1 MREKHCSQRHSM
13 GKGPGA
19 GMCLASFRKSK
30 ETTVM
35 VLSEGGGAD
44 QEVGTEVMMGLGM
57 QDLPSH
63 GRPWLLLRV
72 T

>member
-19 GMCLASFRKSK
+19 GMCLASSRKSK

-35 VLSEGGGAD
+35 VLSEGGGVD
-44 QEVGTEVMMGLGM
+44 
-57 QDLPSH
+57 
-63 GRPWLLLRV
+63 
-72 T
+72 